1 MAEAKALAAGRIAL
15 GGNVEC
21 RVLCNESVDAAEAA
35 TQAAFEGGRHR
46 FVLRPS
52 ESQSPTMTEREFAN
66 YMRMVDVWEEL
77 SPMR

>member
-1 MAEAKALAAGRIAL
+1 M
-15 GGNVEC
+15 GGSVEC
-21 RVLCNESVDAAEAA
+21 RVLCNESIDAVEVASG
-35 TQAAFEGGRHR
+35 AAFEGGRHR

-66 YMRMVDVWEEL
+66 SMRMVDVCDEL